1 MTERFM
7 TTKEV
12 AAFLRISV
20 RTLYNYASQHE
31 IYRPSR
37 PGVWHVEH
45 VTILEGVWSGALS
58 EDQGLSLWHY
68 RRMKIGDRIKGEPKG
83 REVRIGRKKS

>member
-1 MTERFM
+1 MGDRFK

-12 AAFLRISV
+12 AAFLRISA

-37 PGVWHVEH
+37 PGIWHVEH
-45 VTILEGVWSGALS
+45 VAILERVWSGALS
-58 EDQGLSLWHY
+58 EEEGLTLWRY
-68 RRMKIGDRIKGEPKG
+68 KKLMMRQDYKTVERKAMIKHG
-83 REVRIGRKKS
+83 